1 MRSGFCRIC
10 LNKVNPHEDPENPT
24 YTWRFPAVKIIH
36 KCWIPNC
43 QVCLAEATLWYTY
56 KKLWKIT
63 IFNGQIHYK
72 WTIFNSYIKLPEAN
86 PLTQRRAK
94 HFVKVRGVSLP
105 PNRRDH
111 ERHVRKINRHVSV
124 VPVSQMQGP
133 LNSIMDYCNDWVQGR
148 HWGSVRGK
156 LLLLGLFL
164 TCSVAGFNCFSC
176 FSSKYAV
183 GRMCWSHLIVRVS
196 TLSKVISTDFSNKP
210 YKIIQ
215 DRQRKALGIW
225 EF

>member
-1 MRSGFCRIC
+1 MLDFQLPGLFSGGYLLVHIQ
-10 LNKVNPHEDPENPT
+10 KTMEN
-24 YTWRFPAVKIIH
+24 H
-36 KCWIPNC
+36 N
-43 QVCLAEATLWYTY
+43 
-56 KKLWKIT
+56 
-63 IFNGQIHYK
+63 FNGQIHYK

-86 PLTQRRAK
+86 PLTQPRAK

-111 ERHVRKINRHVSV
+111 ERHVRKINRHVPV
-124 VPVSQMQGP
+124 IPVSQMQGP
-133 LNSIMDYCNDWVQGR
+133 VNSIMDYCNDWVQGR

-225 EF
+225 EFRIPPENRTGFFRTSQKDNNTSINCHS